1 MGKFIVIYI
10 LQSLF
15 YLVKEYIYLS
25 IKCSCS
31 RYMYILHVVVSDDF
45 KKYKFFG
52 CIMKDVMVS
61 MRHFTCTINLTIYLT
76 YRYVLLW
83 ANLPVLRIDLFCR

>member
-61 MRHFTCTINLTIYLT
+61 MRHYMYHKLNYLSHLLVCTSLGKFTC
-76 YRYVLLW
+76 
-83 ANLPVLRIDLFCR
+83 AED